1 MKTETILI
9 AAWLK
14 KNGGARRYE
23 AGFSSTFLSIQ
34 TFLQARGITV
44 TCFKRR
50 YKVSSGK
57 GRPKISTWD
66 EVLRMLDDIRT
77 AEGLEPLRQKHAA

>member
-9 AAWLK
+9 ADWLE

-34 TFLQARGITV
+34 NFLQSRGITV
-44 TCFKRR
+44 TCFRRR
-50 YKVSSGK
+50 YKISSGK

>member
-1 MKTETILI
+1 MKAETILI
-9 AAWLK
+9 NEWIA

-34 TFLQARGITV
+34 NFLQARGITV

-50 YKVSSGK
+50 YKVSTGK

-66 EVLRMLDDIRT
+66 EVLRMLDHIRM
-77 AEGLEPLRQKHAA
+77 AEGLEPLHQKHAA

>member
-1 MKTETILI
+1 MKTEAILI
-9 AAWLK
+9 SDWLR

-50 YKVSSGK
+50 YKISFGK
-57 GRPKISTWD
+57 GRPKIATWHD
-66 EVLRMLDDIRT
+66 VLSILDDIRT
-77 AEGLEPLRQKHAA
+77 SEGLEPLLQKHAA